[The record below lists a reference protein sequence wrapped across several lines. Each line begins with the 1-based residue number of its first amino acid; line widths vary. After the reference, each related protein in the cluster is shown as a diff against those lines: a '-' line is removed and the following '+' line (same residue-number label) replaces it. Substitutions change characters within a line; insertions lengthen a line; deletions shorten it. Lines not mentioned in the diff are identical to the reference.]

1 MPRRA
6 RVQKRVILPDPIYGS
21 VGLAKFVNCI
31 MLAGKKSIAEKI
43 VYDSFEKIRR
53 SSRKEPLDVF
63 DQAIRNVTPEGIR
76 ALVELFWSE
85 VVLCYKA
92 GSSRPEE
99 GSEHF
104 WAYNL
109 EFRTGRSFAHGDLI
123 ALGYRHGPLLGRAL
137 AELLAAVVDDPGA
150 NRRTTLLAR
159 ARELLGA

>member
-63 DQAIRNVTPEGIR
+63 DQAIRNVTPILEVKPKRVGGATYQVPVEIR
-76 ALVELFWSE
+76 HD
-85 VVLCYKA
+85 
-92 GSSRPEE
+92 R
-99 GSEHF
+99 
-104 WAYNL
+104 
-109 EFRTGRSFAHGDLI
+109 RQ
-123 ALGYRHGPLLGRAL
+123 AL
-137 AELLAAVVDDPGA
+137 ARRWIIRYARGRGGKSMADQLRAGVMDAGHGGGA
-150 NRRTTLLAR
+150 SSQDKERPP
-159 ARELLGA
+159 